1 MGEPIVA
8 WASVL
13 HVVNATEHPVVEVVV
28 AGTDPI
34 ETEGAV
40 IFTSTAL
47 DADERGVVEQEP
59 GQGCSR
65 AWSRG

>member
-34 ETEGAV
+34 ATEGAV

-47 DADERGVVEQEP
+47 APTSAV
-59 GQGCSR
+59 
-65 AWSRG
+65 WSSSSPDRL